1 MEEVDQSW
9 EAYDSITEVLF
20 VNEYTYG
27 DTLFVISVL
36 LAEMVKDGGFD
47 FEEIFQDLRES
58 SLQNIKIMSDA

>member
-20 VNEYTYG
+20 ENEYTYG

-36 LAEMVKDGGFD
+36 LAEMVKEGGFD
-47 FEEIFQDLRES
+47 FEEMFQDLRES

>member
-9 EAYDSITEVLF
+9 EAYDSIMEVLF
-20 VNEYTYG
+20 ENEYTYG

-36 LAEMVKDGGFD
+36 LAEMVKEGGFD
-47 FEEIFQDLRES
+47 FEEMFQDLRES